1 MTSSNETTNTSNKTA
16 WLLGATGLV
25 GGELLHL
32 LIENHFFASVTLV
45 SRRMLDVPGDAIHQS
60 IINFDDPAAYDPLS
74 APHTVFCCL
83 GTTRKKA
90 GSKAAFHK
98 VDYEYCLNA
107 AQAAKEKGAEHF
119 LLVSAIGSDKRSPSF
134 YSRTK
139 GECEEAISELGF
151 KHFSIFRPSLLIGER
166 AEKRWAE
173 EFGSK
178 VFSWTHKLWSGPLEP
193 YHAISG
199 KEVAF
204 AMAAIAKEKLDESD
218 NVGRRVYSYAT
229 MQKAIQGFK

>member
-1 MTSSNETTNTSNKTA
+1 MTNSNETANSATKTA

-25 GGELLHL
+25 GGELVHQ
-32 LIENHFFASVTLV
+32 LIDRKLFASVTLV
-45 SRRMLDVPGDAIHQS
+45 SRRMLDVPGDTIHQS
-60 IINFDDPAAYDPLS
+60 IINFDDVSAYDALP

-90 GSKAAFHK
+90 GSKEAFYK
-98 VDYEYCLNA
+98 VDYEYCVNA
-107 AQAAKEKGAEHF
+107 ARAAKEKGAEHF
-119 LLVSAIGSDKRSPSF
+119 LLVSAIGSDKKSPSF

-139 GECEEAISELGF
+139 GECEDAISDLGF

-173 EFGSK
+173 ELGTK
-178 VFSWTHKLWSGPLEP
+178 VFAWTQRLWSGPLKP
-193 YHAISG
+193 YHAITG
-199 KEVAF
+199 KDVAL
-204 AMAAIAKEKLDESD
+204 AMAAIAKEKLHESE

-229 MQKAIQGFK
+229 MQSAIQRFE